1 MEPPMHRPFSLLG
14 SALDILRWGPAH
26 FLQRTTAVLGPIFRF
41 RLLQKTFVI
50 LSASENKELLNE
62 YFHNKDL
69 AFARGTIQMIGLD
82 LFLYNG
88 QEIAMK
94 NLHSKMLR
102 TKWQS
107 NLDQEIQSI
116 SSETLGYLDTL
127 STDSSSTTICDP
139 TSFVTK
145 LVLKTTSQVLWPE
158 IVDQCPQFTQL
169 QEEFLTHLETTRP
182 ITTLFPYWVLR
193 FIFPFMSNLHQSVK
207 NLQSALLPI
216 ISTTRTTLESQSPSP
231 KNLLHQLISTYK
243 DDNTVASNIILLTI
257 PATGNTVPTL
267 LNALFQI
274 PHLPHTAATALRGEI
289 DAMAVE
295 TLSQAGFRD
304 MPVLDSFVRE
314 VMWQT
319 AKPISTLR
327 CASVDTMVG
336 GYMIR
341 KDSTVLL
348 NGIGMHG
355 QQWMGSGDGEF
366 DTFRWVESGKYASG
380 ASSEYLVWGG
390 GVSSCPGR
398 FLAVNQVKAILC
410 CILGKFDVTYAGG
423 VEGAVGKSIGFASVK
438 PGMVDG
444 KVVGLEFS
452 ERLI

>member
-69 AFARGTIQMIGLD
+69 VFARGTIQMIGLD

-88 QEIAMK
+88 QEIAMR
-94 NLHSKMLR
+94 NLHSKLLR

-107 NLDQEIQSI
+107 NLDQEIHSI
-116 SSETLGYLDTL
+116 SSETVGYLDTL
-127 STDSSSTTICDP
+127 STDSSIKYSGLTLNN
-139 TSFVTK
+139 TS
-145 LVLKTTSQVLWPE
+145 
-158 IVDQCPQFTQL
+158 
-169 QEEFLTHLETTRP
+169 HHN
-182 ITTLFPYWVLR
+182 LFPYWVLR

-274 PHLPHTAATALRGEI
+274 PHLPHTAVTALRGEI
-289 DAMAVE
+289 DATTAGKRCRKRDCE
-295 TLSQAGFRD
+295 TD
-304 MPVLDSFVRE
+304 
-314 VMWQT
+314 
-319 AKPISTLR
+319 KY
-327 CASVDTMVG
+327 ASMRVGGYVVG

-366 DTFRWVESGKYASG
+366 DAFRWVESGKYASG

-423 VEGAVGKSIGFASVK
+423 VEGVVGKSIGFASVK

-444 KVVGLEFS
+444 KVVGLNFQND
-452 ERLI
+452 LFKC